1 MAKIFIID
9 DDRMICDAL
18 ANAMERMGHEACYEL
33 TLKSGIREVFVE
45 QPDVVFLDVQLPD
58 GNGLAALPKI
68 REAPFRPEVIIITGE
83 GDPDG
88 AELAIKSGA
97 WDYIE
102 KPPSIDAMTLPLI
115 RALQYRDEKKGK
127 KPSVS
132 LKRDNI
138 IGNSSKMICCLDL
151 LAQAANS
158 EANVL
163 IVGETGTGK
172 ELFAN
177 AIHLNSPREEGNFVV
192 VDCASLPE
200 TLVESTLFGHEKGA
214 FTGAVKSHDG
224 LVKQADG
231 GTLFLD
237 EVGELPLAVQKSF
250 LRVLEGRRY
259 RPVGGKSEKESD
271 FRLVA
276 ATNRNLDRMVK
287 DGKFR
292 QDLLYRLRSVT
303 IDLPVLQ
310 NRTDDIKDLAIY
322 FMSKFCERYGV
333 ATKGFSPE
341 FIETLMTYSWPG
353 NIRELANTMENLL
366 TTTEDDPILFPKH
379 LPTPI
384 RVEVTRASVG
394 RKEDEDDIQ
403 NETVSIQPIG
413 PLKDFREIA
422 ITQAERSYLKSLMAY
437 TDWDIKESCS
447 VSGLSRPRLYAL
459 LKKYQIFR
467 GK

>member
-1 MAKIFIID
+1 M
-9 DDRMICDAL
+9 
-18 ANAMERMGHEACYEL
+18 
-33 TLKSGIREVFVE
+33 
-45 QPDVVFLDVQLPD
+45 
-58 GNGLAALPKI
+58 
-68 REAPFRPEVIIITGE
+68 
-83 GDPDG
+83 
-88 AELAIKSGA
+88 
-97 WDYIE
+97 
-102 KPPSIDAMTLPLI
+102 
-115 RALQYRDEKKGK
+115 
-127 KPSVS
+127 
-132 LKRDNI
+132 
-138 IGNSSKMICCLDL
+138 
-151 LAQAANS
+151 AQAANS

-163 IVGETGTGK
+163 IIGETGTGK

-177 AIHLNSPREEGNFVV
+177 AIHLNSPREERNFVV

-287 DGKFR
+287 DGRFR

-303 IDLPVLQ
+303 IDLPALQ

-333 ATKGFSPE
+333 GTKGFSPE

-353 NIRELANTMENLL
+353 NVREVANTMENLL

-413 PLKDFREIA
+413 PLKDFRETA

-459 LKKYQIFR
+459 LKKYQILR
-467 GK
+467 GE

>member
-18 ANAMERMGHEACYEL
+18 ANAMERMGHEAHYEL
-33 TLKSGIREVFVE
+33 TLKSGIREVFAE
-45 QPDVVFLDVQLPD
+45 QPDVVFLDVRLPD

-68 REAPFRPEVIIITGE
+68 REAPFTPEVIIITGE

-138 IGNSSKMICCLDL
+138 VGNSPKMIRCLDL

-158 EANVL
+158 DANVL
-163 IVGETGTGK
+163 IIGETGTGK

-177 AIHLNSPREEGNFVV
+177 AIHNNSPREEGNFVV

-214 FTGAVKSHDG
+214 FTGAVRSHDG

-276 ATNRNLDRMVK
+276 ATNRSLDRMVK
-287 DGKFR
+287 DGGFR
-292 QDLLYRLRSVT
+292 QDLLYRIRSVT
-303 IDLPVLQ
+303 IDLPTLQ

-322 FMSKFCERYGV
+322 FMTKFCERYSV

-353 NIRELANTMENLL
+353 NVRELANTMENLL

-394 RKEDEDDIQ
+394 KKEDEDDIQ
-403 NETVSIQPIG
+403 NEGVSSQPIG
-413 PLKDFREIA
+413 PLKDFRETA
-422 ITQAERSYLKSLMAY
+422 VTQAERSYLKSLMAY
-437 TDWDIKESCS
+437 TDWDIKESCT

-459 LKKYQIFR
+459 LKKYQISR
-467 GK
+467 GE

>member
-18 ANAMERMGHEACYEL
+18 ANAMERMGHEVRYEL
-33 TLKSGIREVFVE
+33 TLKSGMREVFVE
-45 QPDVVFLDVQLPD
+45 QPDVVFLDVRLPD
-58 GNGLAALPKI
+58 GNGLVALPKI
-68 REAPFRPEVIIITGE
+68 REAPFMPEVIIITGE

-132 LKRDNI
+132 LKRDHI
-138 IGNSSKMICCLDL
+138 VGNSSTMIRCLDL

-163 IVGETGTGK
+163 IIGETGTGK

-214 FTGAVKSHDG
+214 FTGAVTSHDD

-271 FRLVA
+271 FRLVT
-276 ATNRNLDRMVK
+276 ATNRNLDRMIR
-287 DGKFR
+287 DGRVR
-292 QDLLYRLRSVT
+292 QDLLYRLRSVS
-303 IDLPVLQ
+303 IDLPALQ

-322 FMSKFCERYGV
+322 FMTKFCERYGV

-341 FIETLMTYSWPG
+341 FIENLMKYSWPG
-353 NIRELANTMENLL
+353 NVRELANTMENLL

-394 RKEDEDDIQ
+394 KKEDEGDIQ
-403 NETVSIQPIG
+403 NETVSSQPIG
-413 PLKDFREIA
+413 SLKDFRETA

-437 TDWDIKESCS
+437 SGWDIKESCS

-467 GK
+467 GE

>member
-33 TLKSGIREVFVE
+33 TLKSGMREVFVE
-45 QPDVVFLDVQLPD
+45 QPDVVFLDVRLPD

-115 RALQYRDEKKGK
+115 RALQYREEKKGK

-138 IGNSSKMICCLDL
+138 IGNSSKMIRCLDL

-158 EANVL
+158 DANVL
-163 IVGETGTGK
+163 IIGETGTGK

-177 AIHLNSPREEGNFVV
+177 AIHLNSPREERNFVV

-259 RPVGGKSEKESD
+259 RPVGGKSEKKSD

-287 DGKFR
+287 DGRFR

-303 IDLPVLQ
+303 IDLPALQ

-333 ATKGFSPE
+333 GTKGFSPE

-353 NIRELANTMENLL
+353 NVREVANTMENLL

-413 PLKDFREIA
+413 PLKDFRETA

-467 GK
+467 GE